1 MRAQEFLVEY
11 QAGAWRLIRSM
22 VPRHWPDYVVKD
34 WLYGKIPDDAN
45 LEDKKYMITK
55 VLEDY
60 PVKQWRLERLP
71 ITLDIFTPDTQK
83 KIQQREGGSSN
94 PWQVPRDSERHA
106 TQAAI
111 IQKQGVSGE
120 PVIVLKTSN
129 GYELV
134 EGWHRT
140 IQNLQAHPEGY
151 TGPAWVG
158 YL

>member
-1 MRAQEFLVEY
+1 MRASEILVEY

-22 VPRHWPDYVVKD
+22 VPKHWPDYVVKD
-34 WLYGKIPDDAN
+34 ALYSRIPDN
-45 LEDKKYMITK
+45 TELEDKRHHVQHI
-55 VLEDY
+55 LQEY

-71 ITLDIFTPDTQK
+71 ITIDIFTPDTQ
-83 KIQQREGGSSN
+83 QQIRKREGGSSN
-94 PWQVPRDSERHA
+94 PFQVPRDAERHA
-106 TQAAI
+106 AQAAKI
-111 IQKQGVSGE
+111 KQQGVSGE
-120 PVIVLKTSN
+120 PIIVLNRPN
-129 GYELV
+129 GYELW